1 MLPETSR
8 MKRYSRVDTPSE
20 GTSRL
25 TGGWTASRK
34 NASLSFLPSSIDAST
49 AAEVSA
55 NSTMQSVP
63 EADVVMTEAPGS
75 SVCVSTRPSEA
86 LTSTAAGATRSV
98 TSVTREDASPLLPS
112 QPFDVTNRGP
122 TTVGWTNA

>member
-1 MLPETSR
+1 
-8 MKRYSRVDTPSE
+8 
-20 GTSRL
+20 
-25 TGGWTASRK
+25 
-34 NASLSFLPSSIDAST
+34 
-49 AAEVSA
+49 
-55 NSTMQSVP
+55 MQSVP
-63 EADVVMTEAPGS
+63 DADVVMTEAPGS

-112 QPFDVTNRGP
+112 QAFDVTNRGP